1 MDKKLLGN
9 FIIAFPLSAYFTYNL
24 VMTEPSS
31 GIDLTQFIIGMLIGM
46 VSYAI
51 GTKIKNKGEAE

>member
-1 MDKKLLGN
+1 MDNKILGN
-9 FIIAFPLSAYFTYNL
+9 FIIAFPLSAYITYNL

-31 GIDLTQFIIGMLIGM
+31 GIDLNQFIVGMLIGM